1 MQLGNLP
8 ILKAEEIV
16 DANPIGQLTTAD
28 IEWKDDMESRIK
40 KLEQMQNILMFA
52 LLIIAI
58 LAITS
63 RK

>member
-1 MQLGNLP
+1 
-8 ILKAEEIV
+8 LKAEEIV
-16 DANPIGQLTTAD
+16 DANPIGQVTTAD
-28 IEWKDDMESRIK
+28 IEWKDDMESRVK